1 MTRNTLRWI
10 SVSITLIFILGVI
23 ILTSS
28 PRAAAQEDR
37 GEWFKS
43 LRQPDTGISC
53 CDISDCRVTQSAEWR
68 ADGWWAEVNGVMTKI
83 PERKIIYNRPPLPDG
98 AVICHGTSGVIFCF
112 VPPAM
117 GT

>member
-1 MTRNTLRWI
+1 MRALKWCC
-10 SVSITLIFILGVI
+10 VAITLIFILGLLV
-23 ILTSS
+23 LTAP
-28 PRAAAQEDR
+28 PRSWAEDR

-53 CDISDCRVTQSAEWR
+53 CDISDCRVTDSAEWR
-68 ADGWWAEVNGVMTKI
+68 ADGWWAEVNGRMTRI
-83 PERKIIYNRPPLPDG
+83 PENKIIRDRPPLPDG
-98 AVICHGTSGVIFCF
+98 AVVCSGQSSGVIFCF